1 MGVCARNPFSVHPGE
16 VNIIIH
22 GIVPYYEERIP
33 PSACPVAFLSCRET
47 DDGHVRRI
55 IRCGNKKSSP
65 SGARYGVERHRRGRG
80 EGGRGRDVQTS
91 WQRCDD
97 GKSNYLHC
105 RVISKSTWFYTWFST
120 WNVRIII
127 SRANKISHQS
137 IIRRFSIFLEIFCR
151 PTWYFLPLIHT
162 LQIKNIAIS
171 KNSKIINHL
180 ITKDTYKTKNHI

>member
-1 MGVCARNPFSVHPGE
+1 MRQQQDSESLHLTQSAGTGVCARNPFSVHLGE

-22 GIVPYYEERIP
+22 GIVPHYQERNL

-65 SGARYGVERHRRGRG
+65 SEARRGVERHR
-80 EGGRGRDVQTS
+80 RGRDVQTS

-105 RVISKSTWFYTWFST
+105 RVISKST
-120 WNVRIII
+120 
-127 SRANKISHQS
+127 
-137 IIRRFSIFLEIFCR
+137 
-151 PTWYFLPLIHT
+151 
-162 LQIKNIAIS
+162 
-171 KNSKIINHL
+171 
-180 ITKDTYKTKNHI
+180 